1 MSTMVQ
7 TGELWRPYH
16 SPGRPAF
23 FQPRVSPTDAVACQS
38 IARLIWL
45 AGFSHY
51 QSQMQ
56 GIASTVHSEAVAR
69 PGAPSVLERLFNQ
82 TTSDVLWSGSAGDAN
97 LWVSASARRI
107 CGYTPEEIVGMP
119 VNIWLGRAHPAD
131 AARIEEAYRLLVVT
145 GAPFEVEYR
154 WQRQDGAWIWLC
166 GHAVMRPGAD
176 APIVDAVFTDITTQK
191 RLEDQV
197 RQLQKIE
204 AVGQF
209 TGGIAH
215 DFNNLLAVILAND
228 TVLLD
233 GLPEGDP
240 RRADAEGIMD
250 AANRAAELTKQ
261 LLAFTRQHIFEPR
274 VIDFNAI
281 VAGAERMLR
290 RVVGEDVDLVMT
302 LADGLGNIRADA
314 GLLEQVL
321 LNLVLNARDAMPE
334 GGKLS
339 IRTSSAPDGRA
350 RLTVSD
356 TGCGMVPET
365 KRRVFEPFFTTKACG
380 KGTGLGLSTCDGI
393 VKQAGGTISVDSEP
407 GSGTVFEV
415 LLPVVSADT
424 NAAVPRPITI
434 DNPAGTET
442 ILVIEDEPGVRS
454 LVHRMLSRLGY
465 HVVCARDGQEAFAIL
480 HSSDEPIDLVLC
492 DVVMPDVAGPEIVTR
507 VQARSPKTRAL
518 FMSGHTTH
526 ALVQN
531 GSLLEGHAFI
541 HKPFAP
547 SALARKVREVLDA

>member
-1 MSTMVQ
+1 M
-7 TGELWRPYH
+7 H
-16 SPGRPAF
+16 
-23 FQPRVSPTDAVACQS
+23 
-38 IARLIWL
+38 
-45 AGFSHY
+45 
-51 QSQMQ
+51 
-56 GIASTVHSEAVAR
+56 GIASITDSGAVVR
-69 PGAPSVLERLFNQ
+69 PGAPSMLERLVNQ
-82 TTSDVLWSGSAGDAN
+82 TTSAVQWSGSAGDAN

-107 CGYTPEEIVGMP
+107 CGFTPDEIVGMP
-119 VNIWLGRAHPAD
+119 DNIWLGRAHPGD
-131 AARIEEAYRLLVVT
+131 AAQIEEAYQRLVVT

-154 WQRQDGAWIWLC
+154 WQRQDGVWIWLC
-166 GHAVMRPGAD
+166 GHAVMRTDAD
-176 APIVDAVFTDITTQK
+176 APIVDAVFTDITIQK

-197 RQLQKIE
+197 RQLQKVE

-228 TVLLD
+228 TLLLD
-233 GLPEGDP
+233 GLAPDDP

-261 LLAFTRQHIFEPR
+261 LLAFTRQHAFDPR
-274 VIDFNAI
+274 VIDLNAAVI
-281 VAGAERMLR
+281 GAERMLR
-290 RVVGEDVDLVMT
+290 RVIGEDVDLVMT

-321 LNLVLNARDAMPE
+321 INLVLNARDAMPE

-339 IRTSSAPDGRA
+339 IQTSSAPGGRA

-356 TGCGMVPET
+356 TGCGMGPDT
-365 KRRVFEPFFTTKACG
+365 KRRVFEPFFTTKASG
-380 KGTGLGLSTCDGI
+380 KGTGLGLSTCAGI

-415 LLPVVSADT
+415 LLPMVNADT
-424 NAAVPRPITI
+424 NAVLPRPIAVG
-434 DNPAGTET
+434 NYGGTET
-442 ILVIEDEPGVRS
+442 ILVVEDEPGVRS
-454 LVHRMLSRLGY
+454 LVHRMLSRVGY
-465 HVVCARDGQEAFAIL
+465 HVICARDGQEAFALL

-492 DVVMPDVAGPEIVTR
+492 DVVMPDVAGPEIVIR

-531 GSLLEGHAFI
+531 GSLRNGHPFI